1 MKKLYFLAAGA
12 LLLNIQAIA
21 QGIDVEK
28 SVPLFDVNFVES
40 FGIKDIA
47 PVHPTLAM
55 CGQSIVV
62 NLGDGST
69 PVYIDPATGEK
80 KGKIVIGDAVATG
93 SVASDDMG
101 NMLICN
107 YCEAKTDFTLYKT
120 SSVASAPEVYL
131 KWNNENSLPIG
142 NRLHVQGDI
151 NGDAVIVATCD
162 GVGGVTGSKS
172 FIRWDV
178 KNGVPGDAAV
188 CEFTDETMPYWI
200 AGAND
205 AKVVTKSVD
214 KADGYF
220 VGYYQADKFYHV
232 NGDGTKAEQSL
243 EGSGGNYDSNS
254 CDSRPFNGVSYTALM
269 DLSHFP
275 QWGLGGSVYLYN
287 TSVVDAET
295 FSGTIGEC
303 KALLHTIEME
313 DYSEG
318 GTKNGAVTGDVLI
331 AKTDAMMG
339 VYYISTTYLGLGG
352 VMFPAKTSG
361 IDGIGASDNA
371 SVEFFNLQGVRVEN
385 PGSGLYIRRQG
396 EKVSKVIIR

>member
-12 LLLNIQAIA
+12 LLLNTQAIA

-80 KGKIVIGDAVATG
+80 KGEIVIGDAVATG

-188 CEFTDETMPYWI
+188 CEFTDETCRTGLPAPTMQRLLP
-200 AGAND
+200 NRSTRLT
-205 AKVVTKSVD
+205 VT
-214 KADGYF
+214 
-220 VGYYQADKFYHV
+220 
-232 NGDGTKAEQSL
+232 L
-243 EGSGGNYDSNS
+243 
-254 CDSRPFNGVSYTALM
+254 
-269 DLSHFP
+269 
-275 QWGLGGSVYLYN
+275 
-287 TSVVDAET
+287 
-295 FSGTIGEC
+295 
-303 KALLHTIEME
+303 
-313 DYSEG
+313 
-318 GTKNGAVTGDVLI
+318 
-331 AKTDAMMG
+331 
-339 VYYISTTYLGLGG
+339 
-352 VMFPAKTSG
+352 
-361 IDGIGASDNA
+361 
-371 SVEFFNLQGVRVEN
+371 
-385 PGSGLYIRRQG
+385 
-396 EKVSKVIIR
+396 